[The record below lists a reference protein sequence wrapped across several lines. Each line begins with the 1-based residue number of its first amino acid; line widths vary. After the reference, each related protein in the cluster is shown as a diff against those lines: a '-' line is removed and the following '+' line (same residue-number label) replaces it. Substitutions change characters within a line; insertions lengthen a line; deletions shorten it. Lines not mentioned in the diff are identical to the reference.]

1 MRRSEVAT
9 KKDIKAKFDVV
20 ICEVRK
26 HNAIVTIPQFWGSL
40 KSWGIPK
47 SPWLFQYYCQILD
60 RNKLHWAVRNWIL

>member
-26 HNAIVTIPQFWGSL
+26 HNAIVTIPQF
-40 KSWGIPK
+40 
-47 SPWLFQYYCQILD
+47 
-60 RNKLHWAVRNWIL
+60 